1 MVGNEL
7 KETDTE
13 RQYVSSSDLQSVGYD
28 ANMGTLEIRFHS
40 GGTYRY
46 FGVPARVHSSLMG
59 AASHGRY
66 FHRHIKGV
74 YRYSKVG

>member
-1 MVGNEL
+1 MASDSL
-7 KETDTE
+7 E
-13 RQYVSSSDLQSVGYD
+13 RQRVSSSELHSVGYD
-28 ANMGTLEIRFHS
+28 PYTGTLEIRFHS
-40 GGTYRY
+40 GGTHRY
-46 FGVPARVHSSLMG
+46 FGVPAQVHSSLMG